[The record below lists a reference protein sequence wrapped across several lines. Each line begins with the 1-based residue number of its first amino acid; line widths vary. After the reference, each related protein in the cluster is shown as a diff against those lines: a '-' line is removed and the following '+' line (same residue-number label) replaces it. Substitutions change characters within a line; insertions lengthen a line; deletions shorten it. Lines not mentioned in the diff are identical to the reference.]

1 MSNEREILDP
11 TPQCGD
17 DGSNGLDPV
26 IVIVRSSLDPIAYL
40 SRIPSPSSFLGLS
53 SMGEIGIETLSADFC
68 SGHEERSAPGLN
80 GREIALSGMRG
91 ERVEGRPAK
100 KRTEN

>member
-17 DGSNGLDPV
+17 DGIGLDPV

-40 SRIPSPSSFLGLS
+40 SRIPSPSSFLGS
-53 SMGEIGIETLSADFC
+53 FVDGGDRYRDFIRRLLF
-68 SGHEERSAPGLN
+68 GA
-80 GREIALSGMRG
+80 
-91 ERVEGRPAK
+91 
-100 KRTEN
+100 